1 MLGTLGEEDGMYA
14 EDDVIEA
21 AAVAVVLTA
30 EGMGARVVG
39 AEVIVVLS
47 EVDAAAVLLS
57 VAVAWPTEAQP
68 LPVGGASARVSI
80 VVTYLPG
87 LGISRLLLS

>member
-30 EGMGARVVG
+30 EGMGARVVC
-39 AEVIVVLS
+39 
-47 EVDAAAVLLS
+47 
-57 VAVAWPTEAQP
+57 
-68 LPVGGASARVSI
+68 
-80 VVTYLPG
+80 
-87 LGISRLLLS
+87 RL